1 MEIKAEEEYAGR
13 KDGRTDGQHHHQ
25 LGMWMRRRRRHRRQ
39 EMKIDFRACQ
49 DATVTQW
56 CGRIEGRIGGSEIRI
71 QLKLKHEADT

>member
-1 MEIKAEEEYAGR
+1 MPGGETG
-13 KDGRTDGQHHHQ
+13 GRTASSSAGHVDAAA
-25 LGMWMRRRRRHRRQ
+25 RRRHRRQ